1 MRGLNFAQHF
11 LPAKFS
17 QFQKRK
23 LAEKTEFF
31 DRPNCARVQGSLLL
45 CGWGYKGGGGRGGG
59 ELHWNIWWGIS
70 DKGKLH
76 REKDKVE
83 LGNKKNYFHLF
94 ASSSL
99 CKFAEILLQPY
110 THNVS
115 R

>member
-1 MRGLNFAQHF
+1 MRGLSKRKFHF
-11 LPAKFS
+11 LNEIFANAKFS

-23 LAEKTEFF
+23 LAKKTEFY
-31 DRPNCARVQGSLLL
+31 DRPNCARVQDSLLL
-45 CGWGYKGGGGRGGG
+45 CGWGYKGGGEKGGTALEISG
-59 ELHWNIWWGIS
+59 VFCYSWWGIS

-99 CKFAEILLQPY
+99 CKFAGI
-110 THNVS
+110 
-115 R
+115 